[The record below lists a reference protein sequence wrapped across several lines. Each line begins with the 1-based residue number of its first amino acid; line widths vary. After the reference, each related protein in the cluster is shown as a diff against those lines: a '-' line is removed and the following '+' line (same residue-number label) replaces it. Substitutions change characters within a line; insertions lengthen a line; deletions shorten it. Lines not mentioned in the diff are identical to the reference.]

1 MKNHDFQKG
10 KMAVVRRFLNNF
22 QMFYGGDL
30 MKNDDFKKGKWS
42 RFCVFFEM
50 LVDAFFDG
58 GDATENDDFHRRKQR
73 LQGSIFSFGDNFQ
86 KVKQRLHGL
95 NEGVRLRWK
104 YCFAF

>member
-1 MKNHDFQKG
+1 MTI
-10 KMAVVRRFLNNF
+10 L
-22 QMFYGGDL
+22 
-30 MKNDDFKKGKWS
+30 KKEKWS
-42 RFCVFFEM
+42 RFGFFLKM